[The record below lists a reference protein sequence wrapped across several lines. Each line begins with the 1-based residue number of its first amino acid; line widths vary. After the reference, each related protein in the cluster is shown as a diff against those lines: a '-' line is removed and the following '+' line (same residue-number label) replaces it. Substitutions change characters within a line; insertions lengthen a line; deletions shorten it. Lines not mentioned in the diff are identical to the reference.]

1 MRGEGPFAVIRLEPV
16 RRVAGEVG
24 NQAVGVFLE
33 APHICSIFL
42 RFYNTAGVSS
52 SYSRLAWARLSS
64 E

>member
-16 RRVAGEVG
+16 RQVAGEVG
-24 NQAVGVFLE
+24 NQPWAFSWKH
-33 APHICSIFL
+33 HIYALFFL

>member
-33 APHICSIFL
+33 APHICSI
-42 RFYNTAGVSS
+42 SS
-52 SYSRLAWARLSS
+52 PILQHLSLIHIS
-64 E
+64 EPTRH